1 MRAEFYVSGYA
12 SLEEEGIHRYL
23 FDTEKKTIRETAS
36 VTGIESPSYMAV
48 HPNGRVIYSGE
59 KHAGEAEVVCY
70 SLQGIEKNPV
80 VRGKLPTGGISAC
93 HISLDSACE
102 YLFAANYATGSIAVF
117 ALDIDGMLV
126 GRTDFVQHEGS
137 GADPVRQSGPHCHF
151 IYCDWDEVYVCD
163 LGLDTVFIYDF
174 NRKTGKLT
182 PTDRNIKTAPGD
194 GPRHLD
200 FHMAYPDKLYLIT
213 EMKNDVYVLHKKN
226 DRYEVIQKISSI
238 PKGCTAENTA
248 AAIRFTMG
256 GSRLLVSNRG
266 DNSIAVFSVN
276 HDGTLNAPVFSPSGG
291 DGPRDI
297 NLIGDH
303 STGEYVIS
311 ANQNSGEVVIYKL
324 EDDNTLTYTGIRVQA
339 GSPTCVVP
347 AVL

>member
-12 SLEEEGIHRYL
+12 SAEEEGIHRYL
-23 FDTEKKTIRETAS
+23 FDTDKRTIRETAS
-36 VTGIESPSYMAV
+36 VDGIENPSYMAV

-70 SLQGIEKNPV
+70 TLEGMKKEPV

-93 HISLDSACE
+93 HISIDEACE

-126 GRTDFVQHEGS
+126 GRTDSVQHTGH
-137 GADPVRQSGPHCHF
+137 GADPVRQEGPHCHY

-174 NRKTGKLT
+174 DRDTGKLT
-182 PTDRNIKTAPGD
+182 PTDRNFHTAPGD
-194 GPRHLD
+194 GPRHLA
-200 FHMAYPDKLYLIT
+200 FHMAYPDKMYLIT
-213 EMKNDVYVLHKKN
+213 EMKNDVYVLEKKEG
-226 DRYEVIQKISSI
+226 RFEVIQKISSL
-238 PKGCTAENTA
+238 PEGCAVENTA

-266 DNSIAVFSVN
+266 DNSIAVFGVN
-276 HDGTLNAPVFSPSGG
+276 HDGTLNAPVFGPSGG
-291 DGPRDI
+291 DAPRDI

-303 STGEYVIS
+303 ATGEYVIS
-311 ANQNSGEVVIYKL
+311 ANQNSGDVVIYKL
-324 EDDNTLTYTGIRVQA
+324 EDDNTLTDTGLHVMA
-339 GSPTCVVP
+339 GKPTCVVP
-347 AVL
+347 ATL

>member
-1 MRAEFYVSGYA
+1 LY
-12 SLEEEGIHRYL
+12 
-23 FDTEKKTIRETAS
+23 
-36 VTGIESPSYMAV
+36 
-48 HPNGRVIYSGE
+48 
-59 KHAGEAEVVCY
+59 
-70 SLQGIEKNPV
+70 
-80 VRGKLPTGGISAC
+80 
-93 HISLDSACE
+93 
-102 YLFAANYATGSIAVF
+102 
-117 ALDIDGMLV
+117 
-126 GRTDFVQHEGS
+126 
-137 GADPVRQSGPHCHF
+137 
-151 IYCDWDEVYVCD
+151 
-163 LGLDTVFIYDF
+163 TVFIYDF
-174 NRKTGKLT
+174 NRETGKLT

-238 PKGCTAENTA
+238 PKGCAAENTA

>member
-12 SLEEEGIHRYL
+12 SAEEEGIHRYL
-23 FDTEKKTIRETAS
+23 FDTEKRTIRETAS
-36 VTGIESPSYMAV
+36 VSGIESPSYMAV

-70 SLQGIEKNPV
+70 ALRGMEKEPV
-80 VRGKLPTGGISAC
+80 VCGKLPTGGISAC

-126 GRTDFVQHEGS
+126 GRTDFVQHKGC
-137 GADPVRQSGPHCHF
+137 GIDPVRQEGPHCHF

-174 NRKTGKLT
+174 DRDSGKLT
-182 PTDRNIKTAPGD
+182 PTDRNIRTSPGD
-194 GPRHLD
+194 GPRHLAS
-200 FHMAYPDKLYLIT
+200 HMAYPDKLYLIT
-213 EMKNDVYVLHKKN
+213 EMKNDVYVLNKKN

-238 PKGCTAENTA
+238 PKDCTAENTA
-248 AAIRFTMG
+248 AAIRFTKG

-266 DNSIAVFSVN
+266 DNSIAVFNVN
-276 HDGTLNAPVFSPSGG
+276 HDGTLNAPVFSTSGG

-297 NLIGDH
+297 NLIGGH

-311 ANQNSGEVVIYKL
+311 ANQNSGDVVIYRL
-324 EDDNTLTYTGIRVQA
+324 EDDNTLTDTGIHVQA
-339 GSPTCVVP
+339 GKPTCVVP

>member
-12 SLEEEGIHRYL
+12 SADEDGIRRFL

-36 VTGIESPSYMAV
+36 VSGIESPTYLAM

-59 KHAGEAEVVCY
+59 KHDGEAEVVCY
-70 SLQGIEKNPV
+70 ALEGYEKEPV
-80 VRGKLPTGGISAC
+80 VYGKLPTGGVSAC
-93 HISLDSACE
+93 HISIDDACE

-126 GRTDFVQHEGS
+126 GRTDFVQHTGH
-137 GADPVRQSGPHCHF
+137 GADPVRQAGPHCHY

-163 LGLDTVFIYDF
+163 LGLDKVFIYDF
-174 NRKTGKLT
+174 NRDTGKLT
-182 PTDRNIKTAPGD
+182 PTDKTIVTDPGD
-194 GPRHLD
+194 GPRHLAM
-200 FHMAYPDKLYLIT
+200 HMAYPDKLYLIT
-213 EMKNDVYVLHKKN
+213 EMKSAVYVIEKKN
-226 DRYEVIQKISSI
+226 NTYRTIQKISAI
-238 PKGCTAENTA
+238 PADCTAENTA

-266 DNSIAVFSVN
+266 DDSIAVFSVN
-276 HDGTLNAPVFSPSGG
+276 HDGMLGEPTFSSSGG
-291 DGPRDI
+291 KTPRDI

-311 ANQNSGEVVIYKL
+311 TNQDSGDVVIYKL
-324 EDDNTLTYTGIRVQA
+324 EDDNTLTDTGLHTVA
-339 GSPTCVVP
+339 GRPTCVVP
-347 AVL
+347 ALL

>member
-1 MRAEFYVSGYA
+1 
-12 SLEEEGIHRYL
+12 
-23 FDTEKKTIRETAS
+23 
-36 VTGIESPSYMAV
+36 
-48 HPNGRVIYSGE
+48 
-59 KHAGEAEVVCY
+59 
-70 SLQGIEKNPV
+70 
-80 VRGKLPTGGISAC
+80 
-93 HISLDSACE
+93 
-102 YLFAANYATGSIAVF
+102 
-117 ALDIDGMLV
+117 
-126 GRTDFVQHEGS
+126 
-137 GADPVRQSGPHCHF
+137 
-151 IYCDWDEVYVCD
+151 
-163 LGLDTVFIYDF
+163 
-174 NRKTGKLT
+174 
-182 PTDRNIKTAPGD
+182 
-194 GPRHLD
+194 
-200 FHMAYPDKLYLIT
+200 MAYPDKLYLIT

-238 PKGCTAENTA
+238 PKGCAAENTA